1 MSSLLN
7 KNLKL
12 LKERFPGLSEL
23 WQDCTP
29 APLQIVSAKN
39 GQPTVI
45 ENNIPLHSKYNPQKE
60 AEEAVKAFDENKYS
74 AAVFLGF
81 GLGYAPVAFAKR
93 FPQAAIILVESNPS
107 RLLAA
112 LNETDWESI
121 FSHKNLILAVGASKE
136 QTQSLLDRYNAKEIF
151 VFKNNA
157 QIQHDRDFFSAV
169 EETLAEGKQRD
180 SVNEKTL
187 EKFSRLWLK
196 NSCIN
201 AKQIIL
207 CDTIQKFRNK
217 FRGLPFLILAAGPT
231 LSDTLLLLRQLSQ
244 KTVTV
249 CVDTALHS
257 CLQYGIEPDFILL
270 SDPQYYCSLHLE
282 FLKSPSSVLVTEIA
296 AWPSVFRFNC
306 REKVLY
312 ASQFPIGQY
321 FESRMSK
328 SGSRGW
334 GLGAGGSVSTTA
346 WDFARYCGANV
357 IFMAGLDLGFPK
369 GQTHIRGSQF
379 EQKAHEVSSRLN
391 TAETEGTVA
400 LINGALIKKQDYC
413 GNGIFTDKKMLLFAQ
428 WFKKNCTEAA
438 LGGLDTYSLSD
449 KSLFIEGI
457 KTELPKALLDLPDIR
472 KKKNSILCENS
483 QTINAD
489 KSEFMHILN
498 EFLYDLNEL
507 SDIAR
512 EGINFCNRALA
523 APEKTDRILYT
534 LSDLDKKILA
544 SGAKQAAELVFPTKS
559 RLEFLTKYINTGET
573 SGQIQFSRILYEQLF
588 TSAEECKKFLNKSIL
603 L

>member
-321 FESRMSK
+321 FESRMNK

-428 WFKKNCTEAA
+428 WFKK
-438 LGGLDTYSLSD
+438 
-449 KSLFIEGI
+449 K
-457 KTELPKALLDLPDIR
+457 
-472 KKKNSILCENS
+472 
-483 QTINAD
+483 
-489 KSEFMHILN
+489 
-498 EFLYDLNEL
+498 LY
-507 SDIAR
+507 R
-512 EGINFCNRALA
+512 
-523 APEKTDRILYT
+523 
-534 LSDLDKKILA
+534 
-544 SGAKQAAELVFPTKS
+544 SGS
-559 RLEFLTKYINTGET
+559 RW
-573 SGQIQFSRILYEQLF
+573 
-588 TSAEECKKFLNKSIL
+588 A
-603 L
+603 